1 MVADEIAAYLAG
13 AGLGLVAG
21 TNLYSVPFP
30 ASAPDLSVAV
40 IDDDAGPEPLG
51 SFGPSLSAVDVERPE
66 LLLLVRGARDDGE
79 AAKAKAYAVYK
90 ALRRLG
96 PVTLS
101 GVVYH
106 HVAARPPHFVA
117 FDANNRP
124 IYSFVCDIWK
134 AESP

>member
-1 MVADEIAAYLAG
+1 MVADEIAAYLAA

-21 TNLYSVPFP
+21 TNLHSVPFP

-40 IDDDAGPEPLG
+40 IDDEAGAESLE
-51 SFGPSLSAVDVERPE
+51 SFGPSLSPVDVERPE
-66 LLLLVRGARDDGE
+66 LLLLVRGPRDGGE
-79 AAKAKAYAVYK
+79 AAKALAYAVYK

-101 GVVYH
+101 GVLYH
-106 HVAARPPHFVA
+106 HVGARPPHFLA

-124 IYSFVCDIWK
+124 IYSFVCNVWK